1 MKRTTSLVSLKLAVV
16 KVASIKTNLSSMLNM
31 IQLRKYQPRDW
42 DAIATIHDRARLDE
56 LRASVG
62 IEAFLSLEQTAEN
75 EELFAGDVW
84 VAEDNELVLGFVA
97 IDNEMTEITW
107 LYVLPDRYR
116 QGIGR
121 RLLRQAIA
129 SCGTIVYT
137 SVLSGNDAA
146 LNLYQSEG
154 FKIIATK
161 TGKLSGNE
169 SFSAT
174 GHILQL
180 DRQQS

>member
-1 MKRTTSLVSLKLAVV
+1 
-16 KVASIKTNLSSMLNM
+16 M
-31 IQLRKYQPRDW
+31 IRLRQYQPKDW
-42 DAIATIHDRARLDE
+42 NAIATIHDRARLDE
-56 LRASVG
+56 LKASVG
-62 IEAFLSLEQTAEN
+62 VEAFLSLAETAEN
-75 EELFAGDVW
+75 EELFEGEVW
-84 VAEDNELVLGFVA
+84 VACDDDIVVGFVA
-97 IDNEMTEITW
+97 VDSEMTWISW

-121 RLLRQAIA
+121 RLLKQAINN
-129 SCGTIVYT
+129 CGSIVYT

-154 FKIIATK
+154 FKIIETK
-161 TGKLSGNE
+161 TGKLNGNE

-180 DRQQS
+180 DKKQSSILF

>member
-1 MKRTTSLVSLKLAVV
+1 
-16 KVASIKTNLSSMLNM
+16 
-31 IQLRKYQPRDW
+31 
-42 DAIATIHDRARLDE
+42 
-56 LRASVG
+56 
-62 IEAFLSLEQTAEN
+62 
-75 EELFAGDVW
+75 
-84 VAEDNELVLGFVA
+84 
-97 IDNEMTEITW
+97 
-107 LYVLPDRYR
+107 YR

-129 SCGTIVYT
+129 SCGSIVYT

>member
-1 MKRTTSLVSLKLAVV
+1 
-16 KVASIKTNLSSMLNM
+16 M

-56 LRASVG
+56 LSASVSV
-62 IEAFLSLEQTAEN
+62 EAFLSLAETAEN
-75 EELFAGDVW
+75 EDLFAGEIW
-84 VAEDNELVLGFVA
+84 VADDNNLVVGFVA
-97 IDNEMTEITW
+97 IDNEMTWITW

-121 RLLRQAIA
+121 RLLRHAIA
-129 SCGTIVYT
+129 NCKSIVYV

-154 FKIIATK
+154 FKIVETE
-161 TGKLSGNE
+161 TGKLNGNE

-174 GHILQL
+174 GYILQL
-180 DRQQS
+180 DRKQSLIA

>member
-1 MKRTTSLVSLKLAVV
+1 MDKKISIQRLECDYAPRSL
-16 KVASIKTNLSSMLNM
+16 
-31 IQLRKYQPRDW
+31 R
-42 DAIATIHDRARLDE
+42 IATIHDRARLDE
-56 LRASVG
+56 LATSAGV
-62 IEAFLSLEQTAEN
+62 EAFIPLAEAAEN
-75 EELFAGDVW
+75 EDLFEGEVW
-84 VAEDNELVLGFVA
+84 VADDEDLVVGFVA
-97 IDNEMTEITW
+97 IDKEMTWITW

-121 RLLRQAIA
+121 RLLRQAISLTA
-129 SCGTIVYT
+129 WLRYANCKSIVCT

-154 FKIIATK
+154 FKIVETK
-161 TGKLSGNE
+161 TGKLNGNE

-180 DRQQS
+180 DRQKSWVVLGVDTV

>member
-1 MKRTTSLVSLKLAVV
+1 
-16 KVASIKTNLSSMLNM
+16 M
-31 IQLRKYQPRDW
+31 IQIRKYQPRDW

-56 LRASVG
+56 LSASVG
-62 IEAFLSLEQTAEN
+62 VEAFLSLAETAEN
-75 EELFAGDVW
+75 EELFEGEVW
-84 VAEDNELVLGFVA
+84 VAEDNDLVVGFVA
-97 IDNEMTEITW
+97 IDSEMTWITW

-129 SCGTIVYT
+129 QCQACPIANCNSIVYV

-154 FKIIATK
+154 FKIVETK
-161 TGKLSGNE
+161 TGKLAGNE

-174 GHILQL
+174 GHILQI
-180 DRQQS
+180 DRKQSLIA

>member
-1 MKRTTSLVSLKLAVV
+1 
-16 KVASIKTNLSSMLNM
+16 M

-56 LRASVG
+56 LSASVG
-62 IEAFLSLEQTAEN
+62 VEAFLSLAETAEN
-75 EELFAGDVW
+75 EELFEGEVW
-84 VAEDNELVLGFVA
+84 VAEDNDLVVGFVA
-97 IDNEMTEITW
+97 IDSEMTWITW

-121 RLLRQAIA
+121 KLLRQAIA
-129 SCGTIVYT
+129 NCKSIVYT

-146 LNLYQSEG
+146 LNLYHSEG
-154 FKIIATK
+154 FKIVETK
-161 TGKLSGNE
+161 TGKLNGNE

-180 DRQQS
+180 DRKQTLIT

>member
-1 MKRTTSLVSLKLAVV
+1 
-16 KVASIKTNLSSMLNM
+16 M

-42 DAIATIHDRARLDE
+42 DAIATIHDLARLDE
-56 LRASVG
+56 LSASVG
-62 IEAFLSLEQTAEN
+62 VEAFLSLEQTAEN

-84 VAEDNELVLGFVA
+84 VAEDKNLVVGFVA
-97 IDNEMTEITW
+97 IDNEMTWITW

-129 SCGTIVYT
+129 NCKDIVYV

-146 LNLYQSEG
+146 LNLYQSQG
-154 FKIIATK
+154 FKIVETK

-169 SFSAT
+169 NFSAT

>member
-1 MKRTTSLVSLKLAVV
+1 
-16 KVASIKTNLSSMLNM
+16 M
-31 IQLRKYQPRDW
+31 IQLRKYQPKDW

-56 LRASVG
+56 LKASVG
-62 IEAFLSLEQTAEN
+62 VEAFLSLAATAED
-75 EELFAGDVW
+75 EELFAGEVW
-84 VAEDNELVLGFVA
+84 VAQDNNLVVGFVA
-97 IDNEMTEITW
+97 IDSEMTWITW
-107 LYVLPDRYR
+107 LYVLPDCYR

-121 RLLRQAIA
+121 KLLRHAI
-129 SCGTIVYT
+129 SNCKSTVYV

-154 FKIIATK
+154 FKIVETK

-174 GHILQL
+174 GYVLQC
-180 DRQQS
+180 DRQKSQIAWGADKS

>member
-1 MKRTTSLVSLKLAVV
+1 
-16 KVASIKTNLSSMLNM
+16 M
-31 IQLRKYQPRDW
+31 IQLRKYQPKDW

-56 LRASVG
+56 LSASVG
-62 IEAFLSLEQTAEN
+62 VEAFLSLAETVED
-75 EELFAGDVW
+75 EELFEGEVW
-84 VAEDNELVLGFVA
+84 VAEDNDLVVGFVA
-97 IDNEMTEITW
+97 IDSEMTWITW

-121 RLLRQAIA
+121 RLLKQAIA
-129 SCGTIVYT
+129 NCETVVYT
-137 SVLSGNDAA
+137 SVLSGNNAA

-154 FKIIATK
+154 FEIIETK

-169 SFSAT
+169 SFLAT

-180 DRQQS
+180 DQKQSPIV

>member
-1 MKRTTSLVSLKLAVV
+1 
-16 KVASIKTNLSSMLNM
+16 M

-56 LRASVG
+56 LSTSVG
-62 IEAFLSLEQTAEN
+62 VEAFLSLAETAEN
-75 EELFAGDVW
+75 EDLFTGEIW
-84 VAEDNELVLGFVA
+84 VADDSELVVGFVA
-97 IDNEMTEITW
+97 IDNEMTWITW

-121 RLLRQAIA
+121 RLLRHAIA
-129 SCGTIVYT
+129 NCKSIVYV

-154 FKIIATK
+154 FKIVETE
-161 TGKLSGNE
+161 TGKLNGNE

-174 GHILQL
+174 GYILQL
-180 DRQQS
+180 DRKQSLIA

>member
-1 MKRTTSLVSLKLAVV
+1 
-16 KVASIKTNLSSMLNM
+16 M
-31 IQLRKYQPRDW
+31 IQLRKYQPKDW

-56 LRASVG
+56 ITASVG
-62 IEAFLSLEQTAEN
+62 VEAFLSLAETAEN
-75 EELFAGDVW
+75 EELFEGEVW
-84 VAEDNELVLGFVA
+84 VAEDNELVVGFVA
-97 IDNEMTEITW
+97 IDSEMTWITW

-129 SCGTIVYT
+129 NCKNIVYT
-137 SVLSGNDAA
+137 SVLSENNAA

-154 FKIIATK
+154 FEIIETK

-169 SFSAT
+169 IFSAT
-174 GHILQL
+174 GHILQR
-180 DRQQS
+180 DRKQSLIA

>member
-1 MKRTTSLVSLKLAVV
+1 M
-16 KVASIKTNLSSMLNM
+16 M
-31 IQLRKYQPRDW
+31 IQLRKYQPKDW
-42 DAIATIHDRARLDE
+42 NAIATIHDRARLDE
-56 LRASVG
+56 LNASVG
-62 IEAFLSLEQTAEN
+62 VEAFLSLAETAEE
-75 EELFAGDVW
+75 EELFEGEVW
-84 VAEDNELVLGFVA
+84 VAQDNDLVVGFVA
-97 IDNEMTEITW
+97 IDSKMTWITW

-121 RLLRQAIA
+121 KLLRQAIA
-129 SCGTIVYT
+129 NCGSIVYT

-154 FKIIATK
+154 FKIVETK

-174 GHILQL
+174 GYILQR
-180 DRQQS
+180 DRQQFSIA

>member
-1 MKRTTSLVSLKLAVV
+1 
-16 KVASIKTNLSSMLNM
+16 M
-31 IQLRKYQPRDW
+31 IRLRQYQPKDW
-42 DAIATIHDRARLDE
+42 NAIATIHDRARLDE
-56 LRASVG
+56 LKASVG
-62 IEAFLSLEQTAEN
+62 VEAFLSLAETAEN
-75 EELFAGDVW
+75 EELFEGEVW
-84 VAEDNELVLGFVA
+84 VACDNDIVVGFVA
-97 IDNEMTEITW
+97 FVDDEVTL

-121 RLLRQAIA
+121 RLLRQAIEN
-129 SCGTIVYT
+129 CGSIVYT

-154 FKIIATK
+154 FKIIETK
-161 TGKLSGNE
+161 TGKLNGNE

-180 DRQQS
+180 DKKQSSILF